1 MKLLRLSIA
10 ILILH
15 GAGIVAEFVAGPVP
29 SSDRPRRLP
38 LRPSER
44 MLLGSIVGL
53 AICAAWIWISTR
65 AAP

>member
-15 GAGIVAEFVAGPVP
+15 GAGIIAEFVAGPVP

-38 LRPSER
+38 MRPAEHI
-44 MLLGSIVGL
+44 LLGSIVGL
-53 AICAAWIWISTR
+53 AICAVWIWISAR
-65 AAP
+65 AGR